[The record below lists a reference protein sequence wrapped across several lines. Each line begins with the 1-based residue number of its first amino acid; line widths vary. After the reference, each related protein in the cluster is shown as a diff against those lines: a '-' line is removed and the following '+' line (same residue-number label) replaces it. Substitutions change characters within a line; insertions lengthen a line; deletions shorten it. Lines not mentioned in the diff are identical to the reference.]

1 MKSIDIDMETR
12 KRYPVGIPSF
22 EIIRKEDYYYVDKTD
37 IMHRLVNDYRYVF
50 LSRPRRFGKSLL
62 LSTLDAY
69 FMGKRELFEG
79 LKIEQFEHDWT
90 AYPVLRFDMSISMG
104 KDLAILRS
112 SINNQLAK
120 YESEYGV
127 EVLDAETA
135 TNYGVRLGNIIL
147 GATKKTGQL
156 AVVLIDEY
164 DAPIQE
170 QLIDTEM
177 LETVRG
183 ILLNFYL
190 AIKQNAGSL
199 RFAFLTG
206 ITKFAQMSIFSKLNN
221 ITDISMDQRYETIC
235 GVTQDELETCFSDGI
250 DQLAKAN
257 GETREGVI
265 AHIKEMYDG
274 YHFTRSITDIYNPY
288 SLVQVLSLLEYR
300 NYWFSSGTPTM
311 LIRMMQKFGMSY
323 LNLEETLSVGIEVFE
338 TPMEKL
344 NDVTPLL
351 YQSGYLTIKG
361 YDPESESYLLG
372 IPNREVRLGLARSL
386 YNYYKPQGIL
396 SRSTMLNAYYAFKRD
411 GDVDAFMEAVRRF
424 YLTIPYDLDN
434 CNERHYQALFYAAMK
449 SFGGPIEAEKRTAN
463 GRIDIVMYMPDK
475 IYILEFKYQKTADD
489 ALNQVIK
496 KDYKAMFADDPR
508 PVVEIGMNVSA
519 DLRTID
525 SWEYVN
531 GQG

>member
-1 MKSIDIDMETR
+1 METR

-22 EIIRKEDYYYVDKTD
+22 EIIRTENYYYADKTD
-37 IMHRLVNDYRYVF
+37 IMHRLVDDYRYVF

-62 LSTLDAY
+62 LSTMEAY
-69 FMGKRELFEG
+69 FLGKRELFEG
-79 LKIEQFEHDWT
+79 LKIEQFEHAWT
-90 AYPVLRFDMSISMG
+90 AYPVLRFDMSVSMG
-104 KDLAILRS
+104 KDLSILRS
-112 SINNQLAK
+112 SINNQLTI
-120 YESEYGV
+120 YERRYGV
-127 EVLDAETA
+127 EVPDAETA
-135 TNYGVRLGNIIL
+135 ANYGVRLGNIIQ
-147 GATKKTGQL
+147 AAVEKTGQL
-156 AVVLIDEY
+156 AVILIDEY

-170 QLIDTEM
+170 QLVDTEM
-177 LETVRG
+177 LERVRG
-183 ILLNFYL
+183 MMLNFYL

-199 RFAFLTG
+199 KFAFLTG

-221 ITDISMDQRYETIC
+221 ITDISMDPEFETIC
-235 GVTQDELETCFSDGI
+235 GITQEELETCFSDGI

-257 GETREGVI
+257 NETRAEAI

-274 YHFTRSITDIYNPY
+274 YHFNENLTDIYNPY
-288 SLVQVLSLLEYR
+288 SLINVLASNRYR

-311 LIRMMQKFGMSY
+311 LIQMMQKFQMPY
-323 LNLEETLSVGIEVFE
+323 PRLEETLRVGIEVFE

-351 YQSGYLTIKG
+351 FQSGYLTIKG
-361 YDPESESYLLG
+361 YDPESESYVLA

-386 YNYYKPQGIL
+386 YSYYKPQGML
-396 SRSTMLNAYYAFKRD
+396 PRSTMLNAYYDFKRD
-411 GDVDAFMEAVRRF
+411 GDIDTFMEAIRRF

-434 CNERHYQALFYAAMK
+434 CNERHHQALFYAAIK
-449 SFGGPIEAEKRTAN
+449 SFGGPVEAEKRTAN
-463 GRIDIVMYMPDK
+463 GRIDIVMYMPEK

-525 SWEYVN
+525 SWEYVD
-531 GQG
+531 QQDMTQPE